1 MFLNTL
7 KRGHLSSAIGDIR
20 FKSKYSK
27 PFWKVSPQAARV
39 SPDNL
44 IPKISNSCILQYK
57 KNIIPNSKNI
67 FEKIKSINRKDT
79 RHSSHQFKNL
89 HLMMNYH
96 SQDELARGDHSQ
108 DELAR
113 GDHSQDELARGD
125 HSQDFYTIQNPFQDC
140 KESKNKQNHQLKN
153 LSQSI
158 SPEFIVNC
166 CERDC
171 VKCVFS
177 SSYDKNADKLSCCG
191 MDCEYCEFS
200 TRG

>member
-108 DELAR
+108 DE
-113 GDHSQDELARGD
+113 HARGD